1 MKRSI
6 VSVVLMA
13 LAVGAVASRM
23 TRPAK
28 ADVIVFTAQLLP
40 ANEVPP
46 VTNADQN
53 AVGSATVTLDTSN
66 NSWTFD
72 WTVSSLG
79 ASQVILSH
87 IHEQV
92 AGQNGP
98 VRVDSGIGV
107 NPLFVPVVGG
117 GATFF
122 KTGIIPPTDAAGI
135 ATRVQANPAGFY
147 FNIHTPLNPGGA
159 VRGQL
164 VRRQAVPP
172 GGGVAPTLSEWGAI
186 LMGLLLVA
194 ACVFFLAGRAKTSM
208 AVAGSAPSS
217 SVIGSP
223 KVVDWRLLAKVTL
236 YVEAAIA
243 LTLIA
248 LSANATDVAGA
259 LTSGLLVAFIVH
271 VLISTTRRR

>member
-1 MKRSI
+1 MKRAI

-13 LAVGAVASRM
+13 LAIGAVASRM
-23 TRPAK
+23 TRPAR
-28 ADVIVFTAQLLP
+28 ADVSVFTAQLLP

-46 VTNADQN
+46 ITNADQN
-53 AVGSATVTLDTSN
+53 AVGSVIVTLDTSN

-79 ASQVILSH
+79 AAQVILSH
-87 IHEQV
+87 IHEAA
-92 AGQNGP
+92 AGINGQ

-107 NPLFVPVVGG
+107 SPAFIPIVGG

-122 KTGIIPPTDAAGI
+122 KTGIIPATDAAGI

-147 FNIHTPLNPGGA
+147 FNVHTNLNPGGA

-208 AVAGSAPSS
+208 ALAGSAPSS
-217 SVIGSP
+217 SVLGSP
-223 KVVDWRLLAKVTL
+223 KVVDWKLLAKVTL
-236 YVEAAIA
+236 YIEAAIA
-243 LTLIA
+243 LALIA
-248 LSANATDVAGA
+248 LSASATDVAGA

-271 VLISTTRRR
+271 VFVGAARRR

>member
-1 MKRSI
+1 MKRII

-13 LAVGAVASRM
+13 LAIVAVASRI
-23 TRPAK
+23 TRPAR
-28 ADVIVFTAQLLP
+28 ADAIVFTAQLLP

-53 AVGSATVTLDTSN
+53 AVGSAIVTLDTSN

-107 NPLFVPVVGG
+107 SPAFIPIVGG

-122 KTGIIPPTDAAGI
+122 KTGIIPATDAAGI

-147 FNIHTPLNPGGA
+147 FNVHTNLNPGGA

-164 VRRQAVPP
+164 VRRQAAPP
-172 GGGVAPTLSEWGAI
+172 GGGVAPTLSEWGAL

-194 ACVFFLAGRAKTSM
+194 ACVFFLAGRAKASM
-208 AVAGSAPSS
+208 ALAGSAPSS
-217 SVIGSP
+217 SIVGSP
-223 KVVDWRLLAKVTL
+223 KVVDWKLLAKVTL

-243 LTLIA
+243 LALIA
-248 LSANATDVAGA
+248 LSASATDVAGA
-259 LTSGLLVAFIVH
+259 LTSGLLVAFIMH
-271 VLISTTRRR
+271 VLVGTARRR